1 MSHWSDAT
9 RVSDN
14 LLLLGT
20 SPQPTVLYV
29 KESTSR
35 PGFWGLTA
43 NQLERLAASRYRWF
57 GVFLLRSA
65 SSGYLLS
72 GGQIDLR
79 IREGRLRVA
88 GDGDLKVNEHDQFLE
103 ANRFKR
109 LEELFPR
116 LL

>member
-1 MSHWSDAT
+1 MSNWSGGT
-9 RVSDN
+9 RVSDS

-20 SPQPTVLYV
+20 SPRPTVLYV

-43 NQLERLAASRYRWF
+43 NQLERLAVSGHRWF

-65 SSGYLLS
+65 STGYLLS

-79 IREGRLRVA
+79 IREGRIRVA
-88 GDGDLKVNEHDQFLE
+88 GDGDFKVNENDQFLDP
-103 ANRFKR
+103 NRFKR